1 MSLGVSIETYLR
13 CCWDVQG
20 DVVMASPGCLVVG
33 WVNSGK
39 KKIIIIIKILKLELV
54 ILLEYQIIKIFS
66 EKVTL
71 ETCLKTFL

>member
-1 MSLGVSIETYLR
+1 M
-13 CCWDVQG
+13 QG

-39 KKIIIIIKILKLELV
+39 KKKIIIIKILKLELV

>member
-1 MSLGVSIETYLR
+1 MT
-13 CCWDVQG
+13 
-20 DVVMASPGCLVVG
+20 SPGCLVVG

-71 ETCLKTFL
+71 ETCLKKFL